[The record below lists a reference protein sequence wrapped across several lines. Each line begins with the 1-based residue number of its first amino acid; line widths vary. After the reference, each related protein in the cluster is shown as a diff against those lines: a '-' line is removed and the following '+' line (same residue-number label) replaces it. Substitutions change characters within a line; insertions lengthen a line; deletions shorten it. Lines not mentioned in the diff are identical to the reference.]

1 MDTNP
6 ETQNIPETTP
16 APIKL
21 NVYLNE
27 KFLVPI
33 TVLNLFSK
41 C

>member
-1 MDTNP
+1 MDTTS
-6 ETQNIPETTP
+6 ETQNIAESTP

-33 TVLNLFSK
+33 TVFNPSSK